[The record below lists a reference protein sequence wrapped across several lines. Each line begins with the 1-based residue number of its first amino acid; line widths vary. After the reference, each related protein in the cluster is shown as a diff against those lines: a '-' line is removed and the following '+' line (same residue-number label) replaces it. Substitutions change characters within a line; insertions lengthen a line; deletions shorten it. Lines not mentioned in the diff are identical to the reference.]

1 MKSRPLAP
9 SPVKH
14 RWMLLMNFL
23 NKEPLFSSTL
33 IVAIITICGRD
44 LFGLESL
51 NPWIIKRM
59 QTSKQH

>member
-23 NKEPLFSSTL
+23 NKKQLFLSTL
-33 IVAIITICGRD
+33 IVDIILAHIY
-44 LFGLESL
+44 LS
-51 NPWIIKRM
+51 
-59 QTSKQH
+59 

>member
-1 MKSRPLAP
+1 MKSSPLAP

-33 IVAIITICGRD
+33 IVDII
-44 LFGLESL
+44 LA
-51 NPWIIKRM
+51 
-59 QTSKQH
+59 